1 MRLIRVI
8 TNVKVGMRQTRR
20 EPSARGRPNV
30 KHLSK
35 RLIIQ
40 LAGKTYCTAERV
52 SIISVGYDRAV
63 YHVYNN
69 KKVSQLTFSSPKM
82 RRTIYILSNDYEMPH
97 KLF

>member
-63 YHVYNN
+63 YHVFN
-69 KKVSQLTFSSPKM
+69 KSTYL
-82 RRTIYILSNDYEMPH
+82 N
-97 KLF
+97 